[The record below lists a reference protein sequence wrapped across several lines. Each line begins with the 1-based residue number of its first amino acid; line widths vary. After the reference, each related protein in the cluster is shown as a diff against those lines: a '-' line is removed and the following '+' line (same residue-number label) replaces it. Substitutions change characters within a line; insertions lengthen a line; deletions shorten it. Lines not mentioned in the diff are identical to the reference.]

1 MKSDFNNNLGV
12 KRARL
17 LLSWPVEGIV
27 NVREDVEKMDRIEFS
42 EAISYGVHTGKN

>member
-1 MKSDFNNNLGV
+1 MKSDLNNNLEV

-17 LLSWPVEGIV
+17 LLSIPVEGIV

-42 EAISYGVHTGKN
+42 KAVSYRVHTGEN

>member
-1 MKSDFNNNLGV
+1 MKSDFNNNLKV

-17 LLSWPVEGIV
+17 LLSLPVEGIV

-42 EAISYGVHTGKN
+42 EAISYRVHTGKN